1 MKPQSFTSHLI
12 IGLISL
18 LTVMGLALV
27 VVDVNAQSPDQDQ
40 LERGARLYADNCA
53 VCHGVEGEGRVG
65 VTLAKDWPS
74 IRPDIQVRTTIENGI
89 ENSPMIAWSQ
99 KNGGPLSDEDIDAL
113 VAYILSWETGG
124 FRTIP
129 ATATPVPREIITP
142 VPGVEGDPN
151 QGAVLYDQNCAVC
164 HGPNGQGRI
173 GATLAKAWPAI
184 RPDLRIKTTISEGIE
199 NSAMPAWSQVYG
211 GPLQEREI
219 DDITSFV
226 LTFGDTTLQANPTPT
241 PTPPLNAFLSGWGG
255 VLVFI
260 VLLALIIGGAIWF
273 QTRKKQ
279 AHSPD

>member
-1 MKPQSFTSHLI
+1 MKSQYHTSYFIFGLVLLLCTLAFTS
-12 IGLISL
+12 
-18 LTVMGLALV
+18 V
-27 VVDVNAQSPDQDQ
+27 VAEVYAQSPDQDQ

-53 VCHGVEGEGRVG
+53 VCHGTEGEGRVG

-74 IRPDIQVRTTIENGI
+74 IRPDIQVRRTIEDGI
-89 ENSPMIAWSQ
+89 GNSPMIAWSQ
-99 KNGGPLSDEDIDAL
+99 KNGGPLSNEDIDAL

-164 HGPNGQGRI
+164 HGVDGQGRI

-199 NSAMPAWSQVYG
+199 NSAMPAWSQENG
-211 GPLQEREI
+211 GPLKEREI

-226 LTFGDTTLQANPTPT
+226 LTFGDTTLQTNPTPT

-260 VLLALIIGGAIWF
+260 VLLALIIGVAIWL
-273 QTRKKQ
+273 QTRKK
-279 AHSPD
+279 

>member
-1 MKPQSFTSHLI
+1 MKSRYRTSHFI
-12 IGLISL
+12 IGLVL
-18 LTVMGLALV
+18 LLCTLAFTPVLAEV
-27 VVDVNAQSPDQDQ
+27 YAQSPDQDQ

-53 VCHGVEGEGRVG
+53 VCHGTEGEGRVG

-74 IRPDIQVRTTIENGI
+74 IRPDIQVRRTIEDGI
-89 ENSPMIAWSQ
+89 DNSPMVAWSQ

-124 FRTIP
+124 LRIIP
-129 ATATPVPREIITP
+129 ATATPVSREVITP

-164 HGPNGQGRI
+164 HGVDGQGRI

-199 NSAMPAWSQVYG
+199 NSAMPAWSQENG

-226 LTFGDTTLQANPTPT
+226 LTFGDTTLQTNPTPT
-241 PTPPLNAFLSGWGG
+241 TTPPLNAFLSGWGG

-260 VLLALIIGGAIWF
+260 VLLVLIFGGAIWF
-273 QTRKKQ
+273 QTRKR
-279 AHSPD
+279 

>member
-1 MKPQSFTSHLI
+1 MKSRYRTSHFI
-12 IGLISL
+12 IGLVL
-18 LTVMGLALV
+18 LLCTLAFTPVLAEV
-27 VVDVNAQSPDQDQ
+27 YAQSPDQDQ

-53 VCHGVEGEGRVG
+53 VCHGTEGEGRVG

-74 IRPDIQVRTTIENGI
+74 IRPDIQVRRTIEDGI
-89 ENSPMIAWSQ
+89 DNSPMVAWSQ

-129 ATATPVPREIITP
+129 ATTTTVPREVITP
-142 VPGVEGDPN
+142 VSGVEGDPN

-164 HGPNGQGRI
+164 HGVDGQGRI
-173 GATLAKAWPAI
+173 GATLAKSWPAI

-199 NSAMPAWSQVYG
+199 NSAMPAWSQEKG

-226 LTFGDTTLQANPTPT
+226 LTFGDTTLQTNPTPT
-241 PTPPLNAFLSGWGG
+241 TTPPLNAFLSGWGG

-260 VLLALIIGGAIWF
+260 VLLVLIIGGAIWF
-273 QTRKKQ
+273 QTRKR
-279 AHSPD
+279 